1 MPTPEE
7 IARSSPNQ
15 TPEQIARDAIDV
27 QLRSSGWSV
36 QSKHSI
42 DFRSGEGQAVRE
54 YTTDTGPAD
63 YVLFVD
69 GQAVGVIEAKKETL
83 GANITTAEEQTSDYA
98 AAKLKW
104 IQSSGVPL
112 PFLYEA
118 TGVITRFTDQRD
130 PKPRSRELFAF
141 HRPETLRASLAAPV
155 PGQPG
160 RSIRAR
166 LHDLPALDPTNLRE
180 CQIEAVTNLETS
192 LKQAKP
198 RALIQMATGAG
209 KTFTAI
215 TSVYRLLK
223 HVRVRRVL
231 FLVDTRNLG
240 EQAEQEFLAFT
251 PNDDNR
257 KFTELYSAQRLSSAH
272 VPADAQVCIS
282 TIQRMYSILQGTEL
296 DESAEDENPAEHST
310 DRKREPLPVAYNA
323 KVPPEFFDLIIID
336 ECHRSI
342 YNLWRQVLDYFDAF
356 LVGLTAT
363 PDARTYGFFR
373 QNIVSEY
380 THEDAVAD
388 GVNVQGEIY
397 TIETA
402 VSQQGGT
409 VLKGLVE
416 KREKLTRAKRWQ
428 QQDEDQAYS
437 AKKLDRDIV
446 NPSQIRT
453 VIRAFRDHLPEI
465 FPDRTDTAGAYEV
478 PKTLIFAKTDSH
490 ADDIINIVRE
500 EFGEGNAFCKKVTF
514 GTSKGVR
521 KINFGKS
528 DDKHEVEDEY
538 IREPETAKS
547 ALTQFRNGYHP
558 RIAVTVDM
566 IATGTDVKPLECLL
580 FMRDVKS
587 KGYFEQMKGRGTR
600 TIDHDSLRKVSST
613 AKSAKTHY
621 VIVDAIGV
629 TKSLKTASRPPITKP
644 TVRFKDLAMEVVMGA
659 TDADTVSSLAGRL
672 ARIERQLTPLQKHAI
687 AEKMGGVEIGQL
699 VKNLFHAIDGDAIEQ
714 KALALTGQPPGTDPG
729 DAYRAQA
736 QQQLV
741 AAARAPLTGA
751 VVTLIVGACTANM
764 QTIDHDT
771 QDKLLR
777 AEWDADAQTRASS
790 FVEDFQTFCRD
801 HRDQLDA
808 LTIYYQQP
816 QRRQEVT
823 LAQIKDVLV
832 ALHQHAP
839 RLAPLRVWDAYA
851 RLDALP
857 ANARPLTEL
866 TALIA
871 LLRRACGID
880 QKLTPFADT
889 VRRNY
894 RDWIVRENAGNPFTA
909 AQTAWLQLIR
919 DHVMNSFRIDREDLE
934 YAPFDAQ
941 GGLGKMYQLFGD
953 RMDPLIEEL
962 NKELTA

>member
-1 MPTPEE
+1 MV
-7 IARSSPNQ
+7 PNQ
-15 TPEQIARDAIDV
+15 NPEQIARDTIDGQLRASGWVVQAKTAID
-27 QLRSSGWSV
+27 LRA
-36 QSKHSI
+36 
-42 DFRSGEGQAVRE
+42 GEGQAIRE
-54 YTTDTGPAD
+54 YSTDSGPAD

-69 GQAVGVIEAKKETL
+69 GQPVGVIEAKKETL
-83 GANITTAEEQTSDYA
+83 GQTITNAEEQAADYA

-104 IQSSGVPL
+104 VHSSGAPL
-112 PFLYEA
+112 PFLYQA
-118 TGVITRFTDQRD
+118 TGVIVRFTDQRD
-130 PKPRSRELFAF
+130 PKPRSREVFSF
-141 HRPETLRASLAAPV
+141 HRPETLRAWLAPV
-155 PGQPG
+155 SADAAGQPA
-160 RSIRAR
+160 RSLRAR
-166 LHDLPALDPTNLRE
+166 LHDLPALDPTGLRD
-180 CQIEAVTNLETS
+180 CQIEAITKLDVS
-192 LKQAKP
+192 LKDARP
-198 RALIQMATGAG
+198 RALIQMATGSG

-215 TSVYRLLK
+215 TSIYRLLK
-223 HVRVRRVL
+223 HARVRRVL

-251 PNDDNR
+251 PTDDNR
-257 KFTELYSAQRLSSAH
+257 KFTELYNVRRLTSSF
-272 VPADAQVCIS
+272 VPPDAEVCIS
-282 TIQRMYSILQGTEL
+282 TIQRMYSILQGREL
-296 DESAEDENPAEHST
+296 DASAEDENPAERPAS
-310 DRKREPLPVAYNA
+310 DRKREPLPVAYSE
-323 KVPPEFFDLIIID
+323 KIPPEFFDLIIID

-363 PDARTYGFFR
+363 PDARTYGFFK
-373 QNIVSEY
+373 QNVVSEY
-380 THEDAVAD
+380 KHEDAVAD

-397 TIETA
+397 TIETE
-402 VSQQGGT
+402 VSARGGV

-416 KREKLTRAKRWQ
+416 KREKLTRARRWS
-428 QQDEDQAYS
+428 QQDEDEAYS

-453 VIRAFRDHLPEI
+453 VIRAFRDKLSEI
-465 FPDRTDTAGAYEV
+465 FPDRTDAAGTFEV

-514 GTSKGVR
+514 GSGKGVK
-521 KINFGKS
+521 KITFGA
-528 DDKHEVEDEY
+528 DDKREVGDDYVMPPED
-538 IREPETAKS
+538 PKS
-547 ALTQFRNGYHP
+547 VLSQFRNGYHP

-600 TIDHDSLRKVSST
+600 TLDHDGLRKVSAA

-629 TKSLKTASRPPITKP
+629 TKSLKTDSRPPVTRL
-644 TVRFKDLAMEVVMGA
+644 TVPFKDLAMEVVMGA

-672 ARIERQLTPLQKHAI
+672 ARIERQLTPLQKHAL
-687 AEKMGGVEIGQL
+687 AEKMGGATVGSV
-699 VKNLFHAIDGDAIEQ
+699 VKALFAAIDGEAIEQ
-714 KALALTGQPPGTDPG
+714 TARELAGVPPAADPG
-729 DAYRAQA
+729 DAARERA

-751 VVTLIVGACTANM
+751 VVTQIVAFCTENM

-771 QDKLLR
+771 QDKLLH
-777 AEWDADAQTRASS
+777 AGWDADAQTRATA
-790 FVEDFQTFCRD
+790 FVADFETFCRD
-801 HRDQLDA
+801 HRDRLDA
-808 LTIYYQQP
+808 LTIYFSQP

-823 LAQIKDVLV
+823 LAQIQDVLA
-832 ALHQHAP
+832 ALKQHAP

-866 TALIA
+866 TALVA
-871 LLRRACGID
+871 LLRRACGLD
-880 QKLTPFADT
+880 KKLTPFADT

-894 RDWIVRENAGNPFTA
+894 RDWILRANAGTPFS
-909 AQTAWLQLIR
+909 AQQAAWLELIR
-919 DHVMNSFRIDREDLE
+919 NHVIDSLRMEKSDLD
-934 YAPFDAQ
+934 YAPFDAR
-941 GGLGKMYQLFGD
+941 GGLGRMHELFGD
-953 RMDPLIEEL
+953 RLDALIEEL

>member
-1 MPTPEE
+1 MNPAQMP
-7 IARSSPNQ
+7 PNQ
-15 TPEQIARDAIDV
+15 NPEQIARDAIDA
-27 QLRSSGWSV
+27 QLKASGWAV
-36 QSKHSI
+36 QDKTAINFHI
-42 DFRSGEGQAVRE
+42 GEGQAVRE

-69 GQAVGVIEAKKETL
+69 GQPVGVIEAKKETL
-83 GANITTAEEQTSDYA
+83 GAKITTAEDQTADYA

-104 IQSSGVPL
+104 VQNTGVPL

-118 TGVITRFTDQRD
+118 TAVITRFTDQRD
-130 PKPRSRELFAF
+130 PKPRSREVFSF
-141 HRPETLRASLAAPV
+141 HRPESLREWISA
-155 PGQPG
+155 G
-160 RSIRAR
+160 RSLRAR

-180 CQIEAVTNLETS
+180 CQIEAVTNLEIS

-223 HVRVRRVL
+223 HARVRRVL

-257 KFTELYSAQRLSSAH
+257 KFTELYSAQRLASSH
-272 VPADAQVCIS
+272 VSADAQVCIS
-282 TIQRMYSILQGTEL
+282 TIQRMYSILQGTDL
-296 DESAEDENPAEHST
+296 DESSEDENPAEHST
-310 DRKREPLPVAYNA
+310 DRKREPLPVAYNQ

-363 PDARTYGFFR
+363 PDARTYGFFK

-397 TIETA
+397 TIETE
-402 VSQQGGT
+402 VSKQGGT

-416 KREKLTRAKRWQ
+416 KREKLTRAKRWS

-453 VIRAFRDHLPEI
+453 VIRAFRDRLPEI
-465 FPDRTDTAGAYEV
+465 FPDRTDATGAYEV

-514 GTSKGVR
+514 GTSKGVKR
-521 KINFGKS
+521 ITFDPS
-528 DDKHEVEDEY
+528 DDKKRHVEDDY
-538 IREPETAKS
+538 IQEPETAKS

-600 TIDHDSLRKVSST
+600 TLDHDGLRKVSSA
-613 AKSAKTHY
+613 AKSGKTHY

-629 TKSLKTASRPPITKP
+629 TKSLKTASRPPITRP
-644 TVRFKDLAMEVVMGA
+644 TVPFKDLAMEVVMGA
-659 TDADTVSSLAGRL
+659 SDADTVSSLAGRL
-672 ARIERQLTPLQKHAI
+672 ARIERQLTPLQQHAI
-687 AEKMGGVEIGQL
+687 AEKMGGVALGQL
-699 VKNLFHAIDGDAIEQ
+699 VKNLFHAIDGEAIEQ
-714 KALALTGQPPGTDPG
+714 TALQLVGQTEGDPG
-729 DAYRAQA
+729 DTAREKA

-751 VVTLIVGACTANM
+751 VVTQIVEACTANM

-771 QDKLLR
+771 QDQLLNAGWDGDIHER
-777 AEWDADAQTRASS
+777 AAAFAQ
-790 FVEDFQTFCRD
+790 DFETFCRD

-808 LTIYYQQP
+808 LTIYYSQP

-823 LAQIKDVLV
+823 LTQIKDVLA
-832 ALHQHAP
+832 ALRQHAP

-851 RLDALP
+851 RLDELP

-866 TALIA
+866 TALVA

-894 RDWIVRENAGNPFTA
+894 RDWIVRENAGNPFTTD
-909 AQTAWLQLIR
+909 QTAWLQLIR
-919 DHVMNSFRIDREDLE
+919 DHVMLSFRLDREDLE

-953 RMDPLIEEL
+953 RMDPLIAEL